1 MATEATKSSKLLK
14 REGGKFVSPY
24 KEPRGR
30 SIAIR
35 LPASL
40 DQEFFDHVGDRPYR
54 PIIEQAIRE
63 YLERQS

>member
-1 MATEATKSSKLLK
+1 MTKAIKQDQV
-14 REGGKFVSPY
+14 GKFVSPY

-40 DQEFFDHVGDRPYR
+40 DKDFFDYLGDRPYR

-63 YLERQS
+63 YLDRNRV